1 MSLRL
6 SGRSGSGTI
15 FTVLAPANTEVSTS
29 MEKIQ
34 VSEARWSS
42 VLKYAGEHLGKSLL
56 AESLVYE
63 QDGEGEELDLNP

>member
-6 SGRSGSGTI
+6 SGRGGSGTI

-29 MEKIQ
+29 IEKVQ

-42 VLKYAGEHLGKSLL
+42 ALKYAGEHLGKSLL
-56 AESLVYE
+56 ADSLMYE
-63 QDGEGEELDLNP
+63 QDGEVEELTLS